1 MSFKEDFGKRLKYWR
16 ENRGMT
22 TDDLRDLAGLTGRA
36 KATII
41 KEFEWGTELP
51 AYKDIET
58 LAKSLGIAPQVL
70 MGGTRK
76 VILLDCYYDADRFAE
91 IFNRKEVDRVIVYKE
106 EAMMVIYWDYDEG
119 EEDD

>member
-76 VILLDCYYDADRFAE
+76 VMLLNYDGHKFDEIL
-91 IFNRKEVDRVIVYKE
+91 NKKEVDSISAYEGDLDMK
-106 EAMMVIYWDYDEG
+106 MVFYWDYDEG